1 MTGLTDLIAD
11 VDAERPPAL
20 PRVCR
25 LHAPLHAGSKHS
37 PPPSLAHTN
46 LEEAGPTLSSRLPC
60 AEVWFSSVGWA
71 LGWLLAAP
79 THFLRGVYSELQTF
93 LGSLAFTCSR
103 PGAEVQVRLLLSLAR
118 RSWAPPL

>member
-79 THFLRGVYSELQTF
+79 THFLRGVYSESCRPFWAAWPSPARDLEQR
-93 LGSLAFTCSR
+93 SR
-103 PGAEVQVRLLLSLAR
+103 
-118 RSWAPPL
+118 